1 MKTFLAAR
9 GNPRWLQVQLAALA
23 VLVLVCVVPVVGLLA
38 GTPRLAYTIEPERL
52 TVEATIAGVSVGGG
66 QWPRA
71 ALAGAEVVELQGSPQ
86 RVGGTALP
94 HFCAGRWRLPDG
106 RSASLA
112 TTCERAV
119 VVMTFGAETV
129 VVSPPEPAAFVEALQ
144 QPGSRLRVE
153 PLIPAEGPSASL
165 FVLGPGLLVALLLPL
180 FLGVWLPRK
189 VRALAYSVGEGRLTV
204 PGHLRPVVVALAG
217 VKARRQALT
226 GAFRMAGTGLPGVLQ
241 LGLYR
246 GCGRW
251 LHCAATSLSSGW
263 FIESEP
269 PVYVTP
275 EDNEGFAQALREAG
289 AVVE

>member
-1 MKTFLAAR
+1 MKTFHAAR
-9 GNPRWLQVQLAALA
+9 GNPLWLRVQLAALA

-38 GTPRLAYTIEPERL
+38 GTQRLAYTIEPEL
-52 TVEATIAGVSVGGG
+52 VTVEATIAGVGVGGG
-66 QWPRA
+66 QWPRT
-71 ALAGAEVVELQGSPQ
+71 ALTGAEVVELQGSPQ

-112 TTCERAV
+112 TTCESAV

-129 VVSPPEPAAFVEALQ
+129 VVSPAEPVAFVEALRKE
-144 QPGSRLRVE
+144 GSTVRVE
-153 PLIPAEGPSASL
+153 PPISAEGAGPML
-165 FVLGPGLLVALLLPL
+165 FVLGPTLLVALLLPL
-180 FLGVWLPRK
+180 LLGVWLPRK

-204 PGHLRPVVVALAG
+204 PAHLRPVVVPLAG

-226 GAFRMAGTGLPGVLQ
+226 GAFRMAGTGLPGVLH
-241 LGLYR
+241 LGRYR
-246 GCGRW
+246 GGGRW
-251 LHCAATSLSSGW
+251 LHCAASNLSTGW
-263 FIESEP
+263 LIESEP

-275 EDNEGFAQALREAG
+275 EDNEAFAQALREAG